1 MNKQKGLSVELERSM
16 NLQVHIMTFEEA
28 LRNASV
34 IDRLDDKRRIK
45 LYDVLSWNN
54 DMSKS
59 FYKKLLT
66 ISEKIRDPIVNQE
79 VLDLLKQMKEFQ
91 EKFTVSI
98 GKEKQEDF
106 HYESLDDN
114 LRNYLINYAVQAR
127 EKLKIDNS
135 KVETK
140 LILESI
146 ERKMRKDD

>member
-54 DMSKS
+54 DMFKS
-59 FYKKLLT
+59 FSKKLT
-66 ISEKIRDPIVNQE
+66 IISEKIKDPAVNQE
-79 VLDLLKQMKEFQ
+79 VLDLLEQMKEFQ
-91 EKFTVSI
+91 EKFITSI
-98 GKEKQEDF
+98 EKEKEEDF

-114 LRNYLINYAVQAR
+114 LRNYLINYAVQCR
-127 EKLKIDNS
+127 EKLRIDNN

-140 LILESI
+140 LILENI

>member
-45 LYDVLSWNN
+45 LYNILSWNI
-54 DMSKS
+54 DMSKFFS
-59 FYKKLLT
+59 KKLLT
-66 ISEKIRDPIVNQE
+66 ISKKIKDPAVNQE
-79 VLDLLKQMKEFQ
+79 VLDLLEQMKEFQ
-91 EKFTVSI
+91 EKFITSI
-98 GKEKQEDF
+98 EKEKEEDF

-114 LRNYLINYAVQAR
+114 LRNYLINYAVQCR
-127 EKLKIDNS
+127 EKLRIDNN

-140 LILESI
+140 LILENI

>member
-45 LYDVLSWNN
+45 LYNILSWNI

-59 FYKKLLT
+59 FSKKLLT
-66 ISEKIRDPIVNQE
+66 ISKKIKDPAVNQE
-79 VLDLLKQMKEFQ
+79 VLDLLEQMKEFQ
-91 EKFTVSI
+91 EKFITSI
-98 GKEKQEDF
+98 EKEKEEDF

-114 LRNYLINYAVQAR
+114 LRNYLINYAVQCR
-127 EKLKIDNS
+127 EKLRIDNN

-140 LILESI
+140 LILENI

>member
-54 DMSKS
+54 DMFKS
-59 FYKKLLT
+59 FSKKLLT
-66 ISEKIRDPIVNQE
+66 ISEKIKDPAVNQE
-79 VLDLLKQMKEFQ
+79 VSDLLEQMKEFQ
-91 EKFTVSI
+91 EKFMTSI
-98 GKEKQEDF
+98 EKEKEEDF

-114 LRNYLINYAVQAR
+114 LRNYLINYAVQCR
-127 EKLKIDNS
+127 EKLRIDNN

-140 LILESI
+140 LILENI

>member
-54 DMSKS
+54 DMFKS
-59 FYKKLLT
+59 FSKKLLT
-66 ISEKIRDPIVNQE
+66 ISEKIRDPAVNQE
-79 VLDLLKQMKEFQ
+79 VLDLLEQMKEFQ
-91 EKFTVSI
+91 EKFITSI
-98 GKEKQEDF
+98 EKEKEEDF

-114 LRNYLINYAVQAR
+114 LRNYLINYAVQCR
-127 EKLKIDNS
+127 EKLRIDNN

-140 LILESI
+140 LILENI

>member
-54 DMSKS
+54 DMFKS
-59 FYKKLLT
+59 FSKKLT
-66 ISEKIRDPIVNQE
+66 IISEKIKAPAVNQE
-79 VLDLLKQMKEFQ
+79 VLDLLEQMKEFQ
-91 EKFTVSI
+91 EKFITSI
-98 GKEKQEDF
+98 EKEKEEDF

-114 LRNYLINYAVQAR
+114 LRNYLINYAVQCR
-127 EKLKIDNS
+127 EKLRIDNN

-140 LILESI
+140 LILENI

>member
-54 DMSKS
+54 DMFKS
-59 FYKKLLT
+59 FSKKLLT
-66 ISEKIRDPIVNQE
+66 ISEKIKDPAVNQE
-79 VLDLLKQMKEFQ
+79 VLDLLEQMKEFQ
-91 EKFTVSI
+91 EKFITSI
-98 GKEKQEDF
+98 EKEKEEDF

-114 LRNYLINYAVQAR
+114 LRNYLINYAVQCR
-127 EKLKIDNS
+127 EKLRIDNN

-140 LILESI
+140 LILENI